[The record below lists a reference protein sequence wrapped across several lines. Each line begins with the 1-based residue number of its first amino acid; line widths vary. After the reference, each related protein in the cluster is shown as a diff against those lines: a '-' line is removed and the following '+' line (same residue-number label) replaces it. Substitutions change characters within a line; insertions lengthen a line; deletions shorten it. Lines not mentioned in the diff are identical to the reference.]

1 MNVEVAIPNLA
12 SLDRHP
18 YIDANGNL
26 PAEFQGK
33 VGIYAIFDESEA
45 LQYVGYSRDVFLS
58 LKQHL
63 VRQPLSCY
71 WLKVQTIDRPNRT
84 ILENTREAWIA
95 ENGTVPI
102 GNAAAAT
109 LWNEPIQVKDLM
121 TEEERLKYANP
132 LQDEM
137 DQMKVMK
144 NAARRIEA
152 GIMQQ
157 LQARG
162 LQEEIRFQP
171 KLKEQGLLDLK

>member
-1 MNVEVAIPNLA
+1 MTVEVKIPSLA
-12 SLDRHP
+12 SLDRVP
-18 YIDANGNL
+18 YINDAGNL
-26 PAEFQGK
+26 PSEFQGK
-33 VGIYAIFDESEA
+33 VGIYAIFDEAEA

-63 VRQPLSCY
+63 VRQPLECY
-71 WLKVQTIDRPNRT
+71 WVKVQTIDRPNRT
-84 ILENTREAWIA
+84 ILESTREAWIG
-95 ENGTVPI
+95 ENGAVPI
-102 GNAAAAT
+102 GNGDAAA

-121 TEEERLKYANP
+121 TEEEQAKYANP
-132 LQDEM
+132 LQDEV

>member
-1 MNVEVAIPNLA
+1 MTVEVEIPSLA
-12 SLDRHP
+12 SLDRIP
-18 YIDANGNL
+18 YINETGNL
-26 PAEFQGK
+26 PSEFQGK
-33 VGIYAIFDESEA
+33 VGIYAIFDEAEA

-63 VRQPLSCY
+63 VRQPLECY
-71 WLKVQTIDRPNRT
+71 WVKVQTIDRPNRT
-84 ILENTREAWIA
+84 ILESTREAWIG
-95 ENGTVPI
+95 ENGTRPI
-102 GNAAAAT
+102 GNGDAAA

-121 TEEERLKYANP
+121 TDEEQAKYANP
-132 LQDEM
+132 LQDEV

>member
-1 MNVEVAIPNLA
+1 
-12 SLDRHP
+12 
-18 YIDANGNL
+18 
-26 PAEFQGK
+26 
-33 VGIYAIFDESEA
+33 
-45 LQYVGYSRDVFLS
+45 
-58 LKQHL
+58 
-63 VRQPLSCY
+63 
-71 WLKVQTIDRPNRT
+71 
-84 ILENTREAWIA
+84 
-95 ENGTVPI
+95 
-102 GNAAAAT
+102 

-121 TEEERLKYANP
+121 TEEEQAKYANP
-132 LQDEM
+132 LQDEV